1 MTGSGPQIVY
11 GLCLL
16 ASTTCAVLLSR
27 AWWTSRQPLLFWSAI
42 CFALLALN
50 NLFVVL
56 DMVIFA
62 DIDFT
67 LARQISA
74 LAAVA
79 TLLYGFV
86 WESER

>member
-1 MTGSGPQIVY
+1 VIGSGPQIVY

-16 ASTTCAVLLSR
+16 ASTACAVLLSR

-56 DMVIFA
+56 DMVVFA

-79 TLLYGFV
+79 TLLYGFI

>member
-67 LARQISA
+67 LARQLSA

-86 WESER
+86 WESDR

>member
-1 MTGSGPQIVY
+1 
-11 GLCLL
+11 
-16 ASTTCAVLLSR
+16 
-27 AWWTSRQPLLFWSAI
+27 
-42 CFALLALN
+42 LLALN

>member
-86 WESER
+86 WESGR

>member
-16 ASTTCAVLLSR
+16 ASTTGAVLLSR

-86 WESER
+86 WESGR